1 MDYGMFG
8 MDSSTDQS
16 TEEDARLSRQDQGS
30 DIANLEGA
38 PGSGASFPVQTD
50 TTSQFTPTLT
60 QMLGSA
66 PTVARD
72 VGTAIGN
79 TQRQLGSLGGIFSS
93 ARSNAASGN
102 GLATWWAYASTTD
115 KLMVG
120 LAVVGIL
127 VALRGEL

>member
-1 MDYGMFG
+1 MDYTVFE

-16 TEEDARLSRQDQGS
+16 TEEDARLARQDQQA
-30 DIANLEGA
+30 DIGNLEGA
-38 PGSGASFPVQTD
+38 AGSGATFPVQTD
-50 TTSQFTPTLT
+50 TTAQSIPSVT
-60 QMLGSA
+60 QILGSA

-72 VGTAIGN
+72 VGTAIGD
-79 TQRQLGSLGGIFSS
+79 TQRQLGSLGKIFSG

-102 GLATWWAYASTTD
+102 GLGTWWAYASTTD

-120 LAVVGIL
+120 LAVVGIV